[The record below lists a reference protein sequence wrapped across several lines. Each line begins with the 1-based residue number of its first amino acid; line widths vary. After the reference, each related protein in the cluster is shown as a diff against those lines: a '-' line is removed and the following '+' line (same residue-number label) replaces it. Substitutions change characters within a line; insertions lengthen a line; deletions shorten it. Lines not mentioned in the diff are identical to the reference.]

1 MKMKKV
7 LSWLISCSMISTMF
21 VSFAAGVHAADYT
34 PTITTTVEE
43 MDDAAFN
50 ELLGESIPAGYDA
63 YLVKF
68 SATDFGEITAVKQG
82 LNNIN
87 GRRIASFSP
96 RISFDS
102 VDSINKDYT
111 AVLSTIIEGSSGFDG
126 NSYQVGNTAT
136 AKTAYPST
144 AGETYTSLEDAVVIL
159 FTVAEG
165 VTIKGSVEKFEM
177 KINTYTSGT
186 PSNAEVYN
194 SIFGQVNLV
203 GDTFTFGESE
213 PEPQPAVNSVTIDQ
227 GDDPIT
233 VEGGQTL
240 QLIATVDAVNGAD
253 DTVTWSIDP
262 ETPATISPD
271 GLFTAPE
278 ATEVDQV
285 FTVKATSTFDGSK
298 SDSIEITV
306 PKKEVPQPQQPTT
319 DITGAAVEKG
329 VYFDVTM
336 NGNGEAITDANV
348 VVAGPTADG
357 EGKEVTF
364 KVIGYGDIEGELSF
378 IIGILTDIAGEYT
391 GTSNVTTGVGTA
403 TDSATVAFPAQ

>member
-50 ELLGESIPAGYDA
+50 ELLGENIPAGYDA

-177 KINTYTSGT
+177 MISTYTSGVPGNDET
-186 PSNAEVYN
+186 YN
-194 SIFGQVNLV
+194 STFGQVNLV

-227 GDDPIT
+227 GETAT
-233 VEGGQTL
+233 VNGGETL
-240 QLIATVDAVNGAD
+240 QLTATVDAVNGAD
-253 DTVTWSIDP
+253 ATVTWSIDP
-262 ETPATISPD
+262 ATPATISEE

-278 ATEVDQV
+278 ATEEDQV
-285 FTVKATSTFDGSK
+285 FTVKATSNFNAEV

-306 PKKEVPQPQQPTT
+306 PKKEDEPQPQQPTT
-319 DITGAAVEKG
+319 DITANNGTGG

-336 NGNGEAITDANV
+336 NGNGESITDANV

-364 KVIGYGDIEGELSF
+364 KVINYGDIQGELSF
-378 IIGILTDIAGEYT
+378 IIGILTDIAGDYT
-391 GTSNVTTGVGTA
+391 GTSNVTTGVGAA